1 MLAVNQLPSGSGGS
15 TPSLPTII
23 KEEGAVMRIPKPSK
37 TVWTVITGLVVV
49 LSLVGGIYKFDDRYA
64 KAEDLKS
71 TRNNMEQRTVQ
82 TFESFQMKQQT
93 VTDGLRLDILNIE
106 YERTKKELRNAKS
119 ELRKHPNDVDIE
131 MEIEEL
137 KQRIDYINDKRKA
150 LREKLTG
157 VGG

>member
-1 MLAVNQLPSGSGGS
+1 
-15 TPSLPTII
+15 
-23 KEEGAVMRIPKPSK
+23 MRIPKPSK

-119 ELRKHPNDVDIE
+119 ELRKHPGDVDIE

-137 KQRIDYINDKRKA
+137 KERIDYINNKRKA